1 MEKLLL
7 FQIGH
12 VPNDDCRSERID
24 NCVRLVVND
33 ESVVDLTAE
42 ADDRVQSKWL
52 RHLFSGPSFSPKVAT
67 SETPFRK
74 RTGSSSLRL
83 RGNASRETSCLGST
97 GASSADSSGFS
108 PLLAVLRAL
117 ECKPVQ
123 RGAPSKLSVS
133 IDEVG
138 RPGTLVLPFP
148 NFFRS
153 TFLRGGPV
161 ERAIY

>member
-33 ESVVDLTAE
+33 EPVVDLTAE

-52 RHLFSGPSFSPKVAT
+52 RHLFSGLSFSPKVAT

-74 RTGSSSLRL
+74 RHGVLLAPVAGKCVARDFVPRVNGCVVGRLLGVLSSS
-83 RGNASRETSCLGST
+83 RGPSGPREQASAAR
-97 GASSADSSGFS
+97 
-108 PLLAVLRAL
+108 
-117 ECKPVQ
+117 
-123 RGAPSKLSVS
+123 
-133 IDEVG
+133 
-138 RPGTLVLPFP
+138 RPFQ
-148 NFFRS
+148 
-153 TFLRGGPV
+153 TFGLN
-161 ERAIY
+161 